1 MMTSENAPSR
11 RGMVRTMASSRD
23 RSASR
28 ASSSAITSVSL
39 LGRRPA
45 APDPSVP
52 SWASDSA
59 RTAVLVRLPLWARA
73 IPPPAALVLKAG
85 WAFSQ
90 RDPPVVE

>member
-1 MMTSENAPSR
+1 
-11 RGMVRTMASSRD
+11 MVRTMASSSD

-39 LGRRPA
+39 LGCRSAPA
-45 APDPSVP
+45 PSGPLEP
-52 SWASDSA
+52 SDAASA
-59 RTAVLVRLPLWARA
+59 AVLVRLPLWARA

>member
-1 MMTSENAPSR
+1 
-11 RGMVRTMASSRD
+11 MASSSD

-28 ASSSAITSVSL
+28 ASSSAIKSVSL

-45 APDPSVP
+45 AAGSPSGA
-52 SWASDSA
+52 ASNSA
-59 RTAVLVRLPLWARA
+59 RAAVLVRLPLWARA

-90 RDPPVVE
+90 REPPVVE

>member
-1 MMTSENAPSR
+1 
-11 RGMVRTMASSRD
+11 MVRTIASSSD

-39 LGRRPA
+39 LGRGSPPA
-45 APDPSVP
+45 ASGAPRP
-52 SWASDSA
+52 SDSA

-73 IPPPAALVLKAG
+73 IPPPAALVLNAG

-90 RDPPVVE
+90 REPPVVE

>member
-1 MMTSENAPSR
+1 
-11 RGMVRTMASSRD
+11 MVRTMASSSD

-39 LGRRPA
+39 LGRRSPPA
-45 APDPSVP
+45 PSP
-52 SWASDSA
+52 SGPPEPSSSAS
-59 RTAVLVRLPLWARA
+59 TAVLVRLPLWARA

-90 RDPPVVE
+90 REPPVVE